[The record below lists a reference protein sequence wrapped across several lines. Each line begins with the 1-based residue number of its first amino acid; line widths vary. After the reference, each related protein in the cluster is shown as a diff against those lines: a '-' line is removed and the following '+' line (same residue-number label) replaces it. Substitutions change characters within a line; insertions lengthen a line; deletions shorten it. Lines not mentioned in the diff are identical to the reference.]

1 MGRPEE
7 LLSVIY
13 SRAKA
18 HLNKPFITDKD
29 MLMKTEF
36 VSRNIQSRAGVR
48 LLMSCLLAKVVDPKV
63 DVTKPYTGIK
73 SKDCFSG
80 RRYDEMYISKFIT
93 KHNLPCNST
102 TAFLTPALRNKNIIL
117 TTKVRLVG
125 RPPEVYQY
133 ALELLDAVHKNVIQ
147 ADVLLAE
154 VLRQLITFRDEN
166 QKRMDSLL
174 KVLDKTGSVALS
186 GEDIINLIKQH
197 LACKGSSR
205 LPVLIVA
212 AAYKTIGSC
221 IRERILPLQ
230 SHNSADNQTGALGDL
245 QVTLVNEDN
254 IITSYE
260 MKMKRVTM
268 EDITIALKKIG
279 KAKYKI
285 DNYIF
290 ITTDTIDE
298 DVSEYAKSLYDQT
311 GGVEIVILDCV
322 NFLRHFIH
330 LFHRFRLQYL
340 TEYQSLVMSEPD
352 SAVSQ
357 PLKETFLTLRK
368 NAESS

>member
-7 LLSVIY
+7 LIGVIY
-13 SRAKA
+13 SKA
-18 HLNKPFITDKD
+18 ELHLSKPFITDKD
-29 MLMKTEF
+29 ILMKTEF

-48 LLMSCLLAKVVDPKV
+48 LLMACLLAKIVDPKI

-73 SKDCFSG
+73 SKDSFSG
-80 RRYDEMYISKFIT
+80 RMYDEKYVGNFIA
-93 KHNLPCNST
+93 KYKLPCNST
-102 TAFLTPALRNKNIIL
+102 TAFLTPAFRNKNIIL
-117 TTKVRLVG
+117 TPKVKLVG

-133 ALELLDAVHKNVIQ
+133 AIDLLDSVHKNVIQ
-147 ADVLLAE
+147 ADVLLSE
-154 VLRQLITFRDEN
+154 VVRQLIILRDEN
-166 QKRMDSLL
+166 QKRMKSLL
-174 KVLDKTGSVALS
+174 KTLDKTGSVALS

-197 LACKGSSR
+197 LDCKGTSR

-212 AAYKTIGSC
+212 AAYRTIGSC

-230 SHNSADNQTGALGDL
+230 AHNSADKQTGALGDL
-245 QVTLVNEDN
+245 QITLINENN

-260 MKMKRVTM
+260 MKMKKVTM
-268 EDITIALKKIG
+268 QDITIALKKIG

-290 ITTDTIDE
+290 ITTDIIDE
-298 DVSEYAKSLYDQT
+298 EVSEYAKSLYDQT
-311 GGVEIVILDCV
+311 GGVEIVILDCIS
-322 NFLRHFIH
+322 FLRHFIH

-340 TEYQSLVMSEPD
+340 KEYQNLVMVEPD

-357 PLKETFLTLRK
+357 PLKEAFLALRQT
-368 NAESS
+368 AESS